1 MYNFEL
7 EKGLNHLK
15 IVSGNSNKELA
26 EAIAKELGIEL
37 CVASISKFSDG
48 EINVNF
54 EESVRGCD
62 VFVIQPTCKPVNDN
76 IMELLIMI
84 DALKRASAAR
94 IIAVVPYYGYARQD
108 RKSRGR
114 EPITAKLVANLIQ
127 TAGATRVLTV
137 DLHAQQIQ
145 GFFDIPVDHLVAA
158 PLIAE
163 YYKEKALQDVVVVSP
178 DMGGVRRARN
188 LAELIGAPLAI
199 IDKRRPMANVSEV
212 MNIIG
217 DIEGKNVIMIDD
229 IIDTAGTI
237 TNAASAL
244 RERGAKDIYVSCTH
258 AILSGPAVDR
268 ITKSPIKEVVTTNT
282 MPVVSGLENLKALS
296 VAPLI
301 GEAIMRIF
309 QNAPVSEMF

>member
-26 EAIAKELGIEL
+26 EAIANELGIEL

-163 YYKEKALQDVVVVSP
+163 YYKEKALKDVVVVSP